1 VSLTYHKF
9 KNRLQCHYCGTIY
22 PVVERCEACGS
33 SDFMKLNFGTER
45 VEEQLQELFPSLRI
59 ARMDY
64 DTVSGK
70 TAHDQLIRQFEQQKI
85 DVLVGTQMVV
95 KGLDFEQVNL
105 VGILDADG
113 LMNTPGF
120 RVNERAF
127 QLMEQVSGRAGR
139 KDATGKVLIQAAQTA
154 HPVLAFVKAHDYEK
168 FYDFELEGRK
178 KFAYPPFTKLI
189 QVVVKH
195 RDKQQADAAIRFIC
209 DSLQPSYGNYLVGPA
224 APSVE
229 RVRNQYL
236 MELLLK
242 LPREARVIKQV
253 KQALL
258 DTELRMKQI
267 QGLKNTVV
275 VLDVDPL

>member
-1 VSLTYHKF
+1 
-9 KNRLQCHYCGTIY
+9 
-22 PVVERCEACGS
+22 
-33 SDFMKLNFGTER
+33 MK
-45 VEEQLQELFPSLRI
+45 
-59 ARMDY
+59 
-64 DTVSGK
+64 
-70 TAHDQLIRQFEQQKI
+70 
-85 DVLVGTQMVV
+85 
-95 KGLDFEQVNL
+95 
-105 VGILDADG
+105 
-113 LMNTPGF
+113 
-120 RVNERAF
+120 
-127 QLMEQVSGRAGR
+127 
-139 KDATGKVLIQAAQTA
+139 
-154 HPVLAFVKAHDYEK
+154 K

-258 DTELRMKQI
+258 DIEVKMKQL
-267 QGLKNTVV
+267 QGLKNAVV